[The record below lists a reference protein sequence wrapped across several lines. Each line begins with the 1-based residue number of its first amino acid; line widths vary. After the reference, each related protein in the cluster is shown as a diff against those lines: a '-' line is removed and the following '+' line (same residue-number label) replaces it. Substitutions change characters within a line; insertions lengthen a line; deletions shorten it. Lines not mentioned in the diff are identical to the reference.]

1 MKKNKMIL
9 THCPNFYKIIN
20 FEFLENDKLTA
31 MLIEIYRN
39 YIFSIDPS
47 STIEIKKIEKLDE
60 LLMKYLDDYFFQ
72 KEMKKGL
79 MNIKVERTS
88 DILSILVEKILE
100 LFDNY
105 ETGYTRNIYFA
116 RWI

>member
-1 MKKNKMIL
+1 MNKNKMIL

-20 FEFLENDKLTA
+20 FEFLESDKLTA

-47 STIEIKKIEKLDE
+47 SAIDIKKVEKLDDI
-60 LLMKYLDDYFFQ
+60 LMKYLDDYFFQ
-72 KEMKKGL
+72 KEMKNGL
-79 MNIKVERTS
+79 MNIKVGKTP
-88 DILSILVEKILE
+88 DILAILVEKILE

>member
-47 STIEIKKIEKLDE
+47 STIEIKKIKKLDE